1 MESKNKKIVKINEDS
16 LVELICNI
24 VDKRVAEELKKA
36 KPGLKETKAPVVKKI
51 TVTESQL
58 RALQAKGAKI
68 NSIVKK
74 NVAKRS

>member
-1 MESKNKKIVKINEDS
+1 MNKNKKIVKINES
-16 LVELICNI
+16 KLVDMINDIVEATILERNLIPAQTKNI
-24 VDKRVAEELKKA
+24 SKSKKM
-36 KPGLKETKAPVVKKI
+36 

-74 NVAKRS
+74 KG

>member
-1 MESKNKKIVKINEDS
+1 MTNKNSKVIKINES
-16 LVELICNI
+16 KLVDMINDIVEATIKERNLIPGKSN
-24 VDKRVAEELKKA
+24 KSKTKK
-36 KPGLKETKAPVVKKI
+36 V

-74 NVAKRS
+74 SK